1 MNFTTTSFYLFMVI
15 IIGSLTGCS
24 DDRPEELSEFTGNE
38 KIYTLEAGS
47 VYPISG
53 TATFKEKKDGTTV
66 VVVAL
71 TGTDGVASHPVH
83 LHMGDIATP
92 DANVAALLNSVSA
105 QTGLSE
111 TSISRLADE
120 TPMTFSQ
127 LTSLTAC
134 IKIHLAASGPDRDII
149 LAGGNIGNTN
159 NGRLSVN
166 QVVAVCK
173 SN

>member
-1 MNFTTTSFYLFMVI
+1 MTRCF
-15 IIGSLTGCS
+15 SLVMLISLVTFIGCS
-24 DDRPEELSEFTGNE
+24 DDRPEVETDFTGNE
-38 KIYTLEAGS
+38 KTYALEAGS

-66 VVVAL
+66 VTIAL

-92 DANVAALLNSVSA
+92 DANVAALLNSISA
-105 QTGLSE
+105 ETGLSE

-120 TPMTFSQ
+120 TPMTFNQ

-149 LAGGNIGNTN
+149 LAGGNIGNTS
-159 NGRLSVN
+159 NGRLSAN

>member
-1 MNFTTTSFYLFMVI
+1 MTRCFSLVMLI
-15 IIGSLTGCS
+15 IIVTFIGCS
-24 DDRPEELSEFTGNE
+24 DDRPEVETDFTGNE
-38 KIYTLEAGS
+38 KIYALEAGS

-66 VVVAL
+66 VIIAL

-92 DANVAALLNSVSA
+92 DANVAALLNSISA
-105 QTGLSE
+105 ETGLSE

-120 TPMTFSQ
+120 TPMTFNQ

-159 NGRLSVN
+159 NGRLSAN
-166 QVVAVCK
+166 QIVAVCK